1 MHAVPSLE
9 MILVRTFG
17 EVYYSVYYFFCLN
30 SYATFLHART
40 SIISEHSEEY
50 IYYRVGL
57 VKRKFVMVVL
67 RLVAFDP
74 HCGDLGNR
82 MALSPSSTERS
93 PLRLVQLEHFRD
105 CHPEAV
111 LSRYNF

>member
-1 MHAVPSLE
+1 
-9 MILVRTFG
+9 
-17 EVYYSVYYFFCLN
+17 
-30 SYATFLHART
+30 
-40 SIISEHSEEY
+40 
-50 IYYRVGL
+50 
-57 VKRKFVMVVL
+57 MVVL

-74 HCGDLGNR
+74 HCGDLGNQ

-93 PLRLVQLEHFRD
+93 PSRLVQLEHFRE